1 MSAPITEQMWSELIE
16 DEAFDYLIRG
26 VGRKELN
33 ENNDAPALDNIC
45 SEEVIQSCGRGPR
58 GEQYASEGEGNDG

>member
-1 MSAPITEQMWSELIE
+1 MKHY
-16 DEAFDYLIRG
+16 FDYLIRG

-45 SEEVIQSCGRGPR
+45 AEEEIQSHHAR
-58 GEQYASEGEGNDG
+58 EWLYS

>member
-1 MSAPITEQMWSELIE
+1 MEE

-45 SEEVIQSCGRGPR
+45 AEEEIQSCGRG
-58 GEQYASEGEGNDG
+58 EQCASEGEGNDG

>member
-1 MSAPITEQMWSELIE
+1 MEE

-33 ENNDAPALDNIC
+33 ENNDEPALDNIC
-45 SEEVIQSCGRGPR
+45 AEEVIQSCGRGPR
-58 GEQYASEGEGNDG
+58 GSSM